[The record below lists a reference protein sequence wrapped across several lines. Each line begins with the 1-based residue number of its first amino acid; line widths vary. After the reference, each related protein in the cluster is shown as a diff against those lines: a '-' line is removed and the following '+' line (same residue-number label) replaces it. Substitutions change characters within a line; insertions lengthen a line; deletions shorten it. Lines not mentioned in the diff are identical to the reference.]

1 MAEKRLSNFQPTK
14 CMLLEVYINQFSI
27 ESEPGQII
35 VAIVNESLG
44 DRNGNNLHLHN
55 FKICGAVH
63 VRCQLHRQNK
73 FDSFEKS
80 AANLIFSH
88 SFSVQSREV
97 HDTTQNRKG
106 IRGNKEHF
114 ILHRC
119 SKRCYLHERFIA
131 EANRLIFTNF
141 NCVFAYFY
149 RCLTLFSWRKYNFF
163 FSLSSYL
170 PPQSPQPPHDF

>member
-114 ILHRC
+114 SFTPLQQTLLFTRTIYSRSQPFDFHKFQLCVRLFL
-119 SKRCYLHERFIA
+119 SMFDFIFMA
-131 EANRLIFTNF
+131 
-141 NCVFAYFY
+141 
-149 RCLTLFSWRKYNFF
+149 
-163 FSLSSYL
+163 
-170 PPQSPQPPHDF
+170 